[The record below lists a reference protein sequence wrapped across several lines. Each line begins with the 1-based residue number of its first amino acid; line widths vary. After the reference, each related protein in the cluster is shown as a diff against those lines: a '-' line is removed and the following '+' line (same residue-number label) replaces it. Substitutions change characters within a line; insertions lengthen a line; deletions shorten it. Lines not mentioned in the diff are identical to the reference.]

1 MKLGYSQNFLRN
13 PDLIEKLLSY
23 SLIKPDD
30 TVLEIGAGQ
39 GIMGLIFLLLT
50 NFWGTI
56 LFPFREWILYC
67 LGLQN

>member
-50 NFWGTI
+50 NF
-56 LFPFREWILYC
+56 
-67 LGLQN
+67 